1 MIDFP
6 HDVQA
11 LQRKRRS
18 ITREL
23 SGQSGLTPLKLAI
36 LGGSTTH
43 EFAPWVELFLLERG
57 IRAEIHQ
64 SEYNMYFEDTVVDPS
79 DLVTFNPN
87 IVYLHLSTINI
98 QQTGLTVTVTEA
110 EFESA
115 VRSRMDHLRTVWDAV
130 WTSLSCQIIQNTFE
144 PPTLRP
150 LGHLDASSFGGTTHF
165 IGRLNQEL
173 AREARTN
180 PRLLLHDAA
189 SLPATA
195 GIANWFS
202 HDRWCAYKMPTSAEA
217 DIVQAYSLAAQIAA
231 AVGRSRKVLV
241 LDLDNTLWGGVIGD
255 DGVDRIVLG
264 RETPRAEA
272 YTAFQEY
279 CKRLKERGVVL
290 AVCSKNEDAVARSGF
305 THPDAVLK
313 LDDFAAFRANW
324 DPKPD
329 NIRSMAEE
337 LNLGL
342 DSFVFVDDNPAE
354 RMLVAAQLPMVAVP
368 NVGADIGQY
377 ARILDA
383 ARYFEPIGV
392 SKEDVERTALYA
404 QNAERQALVGKF
416 ENYGAYLDSLQMT
429 GEIDGFTPMYLER
442 ITQLTN
448 KSNQFNLTTR
458 RYTKAEMEDV
468 AADEQFLTLYG
479 RLADV
484 FGDNGLVSVVIGRR
498 DNCTVHVDL
507 WLMSCRVLKRGMED
521 AMLDALVSRAR
532 DAGALTIVGTYLPTS
547 KNGMVKNFYQTMG
560 FERVSLHD
568 DGRSEWTLD
577 LTQYATRNHH
587 IRVTTSVRHS

>member
-1 MIDFP
+1 
-6 HDVQA
+6 
-11 LQRKRRS
+11 
-18 ITREL
+18 
-23 SGQSGLTPLKLAI
+23 
-36 LGGSTTH
+36 
-43 EFAPWVELFLLERG
+43 
-57 IRAEIHQ
+57 
-64 SEYNMYFEDTVVDPS
+64 
-79 DLVTFNPN
+79 
-87 IVYLHLSTINI
+87 
-98 QQTGLTVTVTEA
+98 
-110 EFESA
+110 
-115 VRSRMDHLRTVWDAV
+115 
-130 WTSLSCQIIQNTFE
+130 
-144 PPTLRP
+144 
-150 LGHLDASSFGGTTHF
+150 
-165 IGRLNQEL
+165 
-173 AREARTN
+173 
-180 PRLLLHDAA
+180 
-189 SLPATA
+189 
-195 GIANWFS
+195 
-202 HDRWCAYKMPTSAEA
+202 
-217 DIVQAYSLAAQIAA
+217 
-231 AVGRSRKVLV
+231 
-241 LDLDNTLWGGVIGD
+241 
-255 DGVDRIVLG
+255 
-264 RETPRAEA
+264 
-272 YTAFQEY
+272 
-279 CKRLKERGVVL
+279 
-290 AVCSKNEDAVARSGF
+290 
-305 THPDAVLK
+305 
-313 LDDFAAFRANW
+313 
-324 DPKPD
+324 
-329 NIRSMAEE
+329 MAEE